1 MALIMTKKK
10 KLLYNVQAVIM
21 IHHSEPVQTAYKHR
35 VNKKRTISAFRGFL
49 KLKEPLT
56 S

>member
-35 VNKKRTISAFRGFL
+35 VNKKRTISFRGFL